1 MQYNSLN
8 NCCGHVAKG
17 GYRFFRLYLFKFKSK
32 KSKDDKKKGERQ
44 KDNPW
49 ANKEGLFVLALPI
62 TATLPLSRLFVFVSI
77 SCFLGTREREW
88 SLRSVS
94 LNFKCNKTGE
104 RAKERGRVF
113 LQKLRICLCISYNSR
128 YLLPLRGIFIFIS
141 QRTAQQFRTKLGEF
155 KIGIGDCYFSPDSQK
170 ANENVAQMQLQLK
183 VIE

>member
-1 MQYNSLN
+1 MWQKAVTGFSGFTFSNSN
-8 NCCGHVAKG
+8 QRKAKMI
-17 GYRFFRLYLFKFKSK
+17 
-32 KSKDDKKKGERQ
+32 KKGRKTKRQ
-44 KDNPW
+44 PLGKQRGVVCLGSPYHCHS
-49 ANKEGLFVLALPI
+49 
-62 TATLPLSRLFVFVSI
+62 LSRRFVFVSI